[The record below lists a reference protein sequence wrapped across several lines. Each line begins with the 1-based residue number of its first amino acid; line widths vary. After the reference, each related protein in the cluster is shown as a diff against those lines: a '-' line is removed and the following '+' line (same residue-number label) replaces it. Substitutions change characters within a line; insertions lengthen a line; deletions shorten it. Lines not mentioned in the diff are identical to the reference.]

1 VYKRQHQDRED
12 DAAIGVRSTA
22 RRFAATTRP
31 FLIACYGATLLL
43 LAAAGWVA
51 GLSWLYYPALLLPA
65 VMLGRQ
71 VVALDI
77 HNPALCLALFKANRD
92 VGLAVALA
100 IVIGRW

>member
-1 VYKRQHQDRED
+1 M
-12 DAAIGVRSTA
+12 RSTA
-22 RRFAATTRP
+22 RRFATTTRP

-43 LAAAGWVA
+43 LAAAGWVG

-65 VMLGRQ
+65 AMLGRQ
-71 VVALDI
+71 VMVLDI